1 MRKQEMQKK
10 YFDFLKEQ
18 SFYKKY
24 IGNVD
29 LSKYKYLKFDY
40 RNNPQP
46 VGFVDTLN
54 QFKDCCR
61 LAYLLNLKLIEPN
74 KPLCAS
80 HNAGKKLDFIFS
92 DYYDADSVEILG
104 NKIDII
110 KNEGAINA
118 DFILTLKGLLY
129 VKKDNMSNPKCF
141 PNLLLLR
148 RILRKR
154 SMPVSFNVL
163 DKYKNASTN
172 FILKNDIQGC
182 IHIRRGDRLK
192 VGSAKDCISPEEMD
206 YGTRSKNIL
215 NFLDSLNAPKS
226 IYIMTDMKADDQ
238 ILSEL
243 RKSNYYNFSFL
254 YDYEELVSLKQKNNY
269 EVFHLESCIK
279 ESNLIK
285 FKADRFDPVFYYK
298 NHL

>member
-1 MRKQEMQKK
+1 MQKK
-10 YFDFLKEQ
+10 YFDFFKEQ
-18 SFYKKY
+18 PFFKKY

-40 RNNPQP
+40 SNKPQP
-46 VGFVDTLN
+46 SGFIDTLS
-54 QFKDCCR
+54 QFQECCR

-104 NKIDII
+104 NKIYII
-110 KNEGAINA
+110 KNEEAINA
-118 DFILTLKGLLY
+118 DCILTLKGLVY
-129 VKKDNMSNPKCF
+129 AKKDNMSDPKCF
-141 PNLLLLR
+141 PNLQLLR
-148 RILRKR
+148 RMLRKKD
-154 SMPVSFNVL
+154 MPVSFNAL
-163 DKYKNASTN
+163 DKYKNASTS

-192 VGSAKDCISPEEMD
+192 AGWSAGCISPEEMD

-215 NFLDSLNAPKS
+215 KFLDSLNAPKS

-269 EVFHLESCIK
+269 EVFHLESCIR
-279 ESNLIK
+279 ESDLIK
-285 FKADRFDPVFYYK
+285 FKADRFAPVFYYK